1 MEKQKVGMVLEGGG
15 MRGMYTAGVLDTLF
29 ENNIK
34 VDGII
39 GVSAGALF
47 GVNYFSNQKG
57 RALRYNKR
65 FCNDKRYMSKK
76 SLLLTGNLINKDF
89 TFYKITKELDVF
101 DNETFKKNN
110 KDFYAVVTN
119 VETGKP
125 EYIKVTDVYE
135 QLEVMRAT
143 SAIPF
148 VSKMIEVDG
157 KKYLDGGISDSIP
170 VEKCMELGYEKI
182 IVVLTQPINYRKMYL
197 SKRKL
202 MLVKMKFRKYPN
214 LIKTMTRR
222 HYEYN
227 TVVENIIDY
236 EKKKSIFVIRPS
248 EKIDIDLIER
258 NPEKIQE
265 VYNMGVEDCKKM
277 MNRLKKYLGLVK
289 VHTYKSETKKATK
302 KV

>member
-1 MEKQKVGMVLEGGG
+1 MEDHKVGMVLEGGG

-34 VDGII
+34 IDGIV

-57 RALRYNKR
+57 RVLRYNKR
-65 FCNDKRYMSKK
+65 FCTDKRYMSKK
-76 SLLLTGNLINKDF
+76 SLLLTGNIINKDF
-89 TFYKITKELDVF
+89 AFYKITKELDIF

-148 VSKMIEVDG
+148 ASKMIEIDG

-170 VEKCMELGYEKI
+170 VEKCKELGYDKI

-197 SKRKL
+197 SKKKL
-202 MLVKMKFRKYPN
+202 LLVKMRFRKYPN

-248 EKIDIDLIER
+248 QKIEIDLIER

-289 VHTYKSETKKATK
+289 IYTYKKETKKVK
-302 KV
+302 KKI

>member
-1 MEKQKVGMVLEGGG
+1 MENYKVGMVLEGGG

-57 RALRYNKR
+57 RVLRYNKR
-65 FCNDKRYMSKK
+65 FCNDKRYMSKR
-76 SLLLTGNLINKDF
+76 SLLLTGNIINKDF
-89 TFYKITKELDVF
+89 AFYKITKELDVF

-125 EYIKVTDVYE
+125 EYIKITDVYE

-148 VSKMIEVDG
+148 ASKMIEIDG

-170 VEKCMELGYEKI
+170 VEKCMELGYDKI

-202 MLVKMKFRKYPN
+202 LLVKTKFRKYPN

-236 EKKKSIFVIRPS
+236 EKKKSVFVIRPS
-248 EKIDIDLIER
+248 QKIDIDLIER

-289 VHTYKSETKKATK
+289 IYTYKREPKKATK
-302 KV
+302 KA